1 MPPLSR
7 LDQRQLRIGAAACI
21 KTGMS
26 ISRRKAL
33 TILGAA
39 SAVAAPARAQTTW
52 PAKPLTIVV
61 PYAAGSA
68 TDTLARLMAEQLAP
82 KLGQPVIVDNKGG
95 GNGSIAGTFVAKA
108 PPDGYTLMIAT
119 AATHA
124 GNPNL
129 MKSLPYDSLVDFAP
143 AGFYGFI
150 QFVLLVRADAGMD
163 TLADFIKRAKA
174 KPPLTSGAGT
184 PSARVITAT
193 LAERLGT
200 DITYV
205 PYKSAPQALADL
217 LSGQIDMTF
226 ADVSIAVPQ
235 VKAGK
240 VKALVMAS
248 DSRSPL
254 LPEVPTFQQAGLG
267 QFALDA
273 WFVIM
278 APSKTPPEVVARIDK
293 AVQAVVTDPEV
304 IKRLHGI
311 SFEPQR
317 KAPEDVRPFIKSEI
331 EKWGRLARAAGIEK
345 E

>member
-7 LDQRQLRIGAAACI
+7 FDQRQLRIGAAASI
-21 KTGMS
+21 KVGMT

-33 TILGAA
+33 TILAAA
-39 SAVAAPARAQTTW
+39 SAAASPARAQSW

-68 TDTLARLMAEQLAP
+68 TDTLARLMAEYLGP

-95 GNGSIAGTFVAKA
+95 GNGSIAANYVAKSA
-108 PPDGYTLMIAT
+108 PDGYTLMIAT

-150 QFVLLVRADAGMD
+150 QFVLLVRADASMD

-174 KPPLTSGAGT
+174 KPTLTSGAGT

-200 DITYV
+200 EITYV

-226 ADVSIAVPQ
+226 ADVAIAVPQ

-278 APSKTPPEVVARIDK
+278 APAKTPPEIVARIDK
-293 AVQAVVTDPEV
+293 AVQEIVTDPEV
-304 IKRLHGI
+304 IKRLRGI

-317 KAPEDVRPFIKSEI
+317 KAPEEVRPFIKSEI
-331 EKWGRLARAAGIEK
+331 EKWGRLAKAAGIEK

>member
-7 LDQRQLRIGAAACI
+7 FDQRQLRIGAAACI
-21 KTGMS
+21 KIAMS

-33 TILGAA
+33 TILAAA
-39 SAVAAPARAQTTW
+39 SAAPATVQAQAW
-52 PAKPLTIVV
+52 PAKPLSIVV

-68 TDTLARLMAEQLAP
+68 TDTLARIMAEYLAP

-95 GNGSIAGTFVAKA
+95 GNGSIAANYVAKA
-108 PPDGYTLMIAT
+108 PADGYTLMIAT

-129 MKSLPYDSLVDFAP
+129 MKSVPYDSLVDFAP

-200 DITYV
+200 EITYV
-205 PYKSAPQALADL
+205 PYKAAPQALADL

-226 ADVSIAVPQ
+226 ADVAIAVPQ

-254 LPEVPTFQQAGLG
+254 LPEVPTFQEAGLG

-278 APSKTPPEVVARIDK
+278 APSKTPPEIVARIDK
-293 AVQAVVTDPEV
+293 AVQEIVTDPDV
-304 IKRLHGI
+304 IKRLRGI

-331 EKWGRLARAAGIEK
+331 EKWGRLSKAAGIEK